1 MTAVQRKSLQDV
13 RSEWQA
19 HLRDRDNAPL
29 FQSHEAPP
37 RQLDFLA
44 TIYFG
49 YSKWAVGDP
58 SQERLH
64 LFLEDDELVKLALDA
79 FVGVADRP
87 DLPSVQ
93 EALDSSAR
101 GETPYLA
108 WPLLAGLEERPT
120 PGAKNEARLPDDLLR
135 LALTIHALYGRVSPD
150 PEWRKWAMTHR
161 PQLVA
166 ATIVAVYKAV
176 LLGKGGSLG
185 AWYDLDRDPA
195 CAEVARLAV
204 PSLLRTFPTRIRAD
218 HLGALTSLLAAA
230 LSHCDED
237 EFCRIIDSKLAS
249 KSMGPQQ
256 RMHWLCAGLLCRPAT
271 YLSSLARELD
281 GGASQRRVRYAGEFL
296 GSGTIGGSDIN
307 RHLAQLDH
315 IDSAG
320 LLIRRVGPVW
330 GPFPIRY
337 PAYGTNPGETVVPK
351 LIDGVAK
358 TPDADATALLQ
369 DLVQDPA
376 LARWHERLKRA
387 ARDQRN
393 LRRNTE
399 FRFPSV
405 SAVTKA
411 LKGNAP
417 ANAGDLAALAY
428 DELARLG
435 REIRDGQTSD
445 WRQYWRTECDP
456 WKPQRENDCRDRLLS
471 DLSPRLLRFDVT
483 ADKEPSY
490 ADEKRADIR
499 ISHGPFNVPTEIKR
513 SDSKDLWD
521 AVRCQLI
528 PKYARDPGAAGHG
541 IYLVFWF
548 GQQFCTPSKTRK
560 RPESPAAL
568 QTLLVES
575 SQTDVSRRIK
585 VLVIDVS
592 RP

>member
-1 MTAVQRKSLQDV
+1 MGHAVTVAQRRSLNDV

-19 HLRDRDNAPL
+19 RLRDNAPL
-29 FQSHEAPP
+29 FQSHEA
-37 RQLDFLA
+37 RRGELHFLA
-44 TIYFG
+44 SIYFG
-49 YSKWAVGDP
+49 YSKWAIGDS

-64 LFLEDDELVKLALDA
+64 LFLEDDELVKLTLDA
-79 FVGVADRP
+79 FVGVGDRP

-93 EALDSSAR
+93 EAFDSAAE
-101 GETPYLA
+101 GAIPFLA

-120 PGAKNEARLPDDLLR
+120 LVAKSEARLPDDLLR

-166 ATIVAVYKAV
+166 ATIVAAYKAV
-176 LLGKGGSLG
+176 LLGKGSLG

-204 PSLLRTFPTRIRAD
+204 PSLLRTFPTRVRAD

-315 IDSAG
+315 IDAAG
-320 LLIRRVGPVW
+320 LLIRRIGSVW

-351 LIDGVAK
+351 LIDVIAK

-376 LARWHERLKRA
+376 LARWHERLQRA

-405 SAVTKA
+405 SAVTEA
-411 LKGNAP
+411 
-417 ANAGDLAALAY
+417 
-428 DELARLG
+428 
-435 REIRDGQTSD
+435 
-445 WRQYWRTECDP
+445 
-456 WKPQRENDCRDRLLS
+456 
-471 DLSPRLLRFDVT
+471 
-483 ADKEPSY
+483 
-490 ADEKRADIR
+490 
-499 ISHGPFNVPTEIKR
+499 
-513 SDSKDLWD
+513 
-521 AVRCQLI
+521 
-528 PKYARDPGAAGHG
+528 
-541 IYLVFWF
+541 
-548 GQQFCTPSKTRK
+548 
-560 RPESPAAL
+560 
-568 QTLLVES
+568 
-575 SQTDVSRRIK
+575 
-585 VLVIDVS
+585 
-592 RP
+592 